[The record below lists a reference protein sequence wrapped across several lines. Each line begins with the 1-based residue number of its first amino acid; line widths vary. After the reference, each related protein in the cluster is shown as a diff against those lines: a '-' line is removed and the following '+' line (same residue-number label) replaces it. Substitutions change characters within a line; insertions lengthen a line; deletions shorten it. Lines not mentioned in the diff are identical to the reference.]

1 MVLLSES
8 GEKRFRFAN
17 DLEALE
23 LKTENWIITF
33 GLILLQNVMILN
45 SVGVK
50 RKIDPSTNYN
60 EEDQLAIILIMVLL
74 SK

>member
-50 RKIDPSTNYN
+50 ER
-60 EEDQLAIILIMVLL
+60 
-74 SK
+74 

>member
-1 MVLLSES
+1 MAIHFDYGAAV
-8 GEKRFRFAN
+8 GVRRFAD

-50 RKIDPSTNYN
+50 ER
-60 EEDQLAIILIMVLL
+60 
-74 SK
+74 

>member
-1 MVLLSES
+1 MELLSES
-8 GEKRFRFAN
+8 GEKIFRFAN
-17 DLEALE
+17 DLE
-23 LKTENWIITF
+23 LKNKNWIITF

-50 RKIDPSTNYN
+50 RKIDPSTNYK